1 MDNIALNNDQLDVL
15 REIGTVGSG
24 CAATALSQLL
34 GKRVSITVP
43 QVRLYA
49 QDKISP
55 SSFLMQ
61 PDEIGIAVDLK
72 ILGELRGGMLALYS
86 QKSALQMIDIL
97 MKRPMGSTLLLNLL
111 EASAI
116 SESSHILSGAYLNA
130 VGQML
135 ELHQLI
141 LSIPQTIVDRMD
153 RLNKLLLRRLAD
165 EGMNYLLPIENKM
178 VIENTEIDLFV
189 IFLLE
194 YDSVTKMLKKVGL

>member
-1 MDNIALNNDQLDVL
+1 MDNIALNHDQLDVL

-24 CAATALSQLL
+24 SAATALSQLL

-43 QVRLYA
+43 QVSLFA

-61 PDEIGIAVDLK
+61 PEDIGIVVDLK

-86 QKSALQMIDIL
+86 QKSALQLIDIL
-97 MKRPMGSTLLLNLL
+97 MKRQMGSTQLLNVL
-111 EASAI
+111 EASAL
-116 SESSHILSGAYLNA
+116 SESSHILAGAYLNA
-130 VGQML
+130 VGEML
-135 ELHQLI
+135 ELHQTI

-153 RLNKLLLRRLAD
+153 RLNKLLLHRFID
-165 EGMNYLLPIENKM
+165 EGANYLLPIENKM

-194 YDSVTKMLKKVGL
+194 YDSVTKMLKIVGL

>member
-1 MDNIALNNDQLDVL
+1 MDNIALNHDQLDVL

-24 CAATALSQLL
+24 SAATALSQLL

-43 QVRLYA
+43 QVSLFA

-61 PDEIGIAVDLK
+61 PDEIGIVVDLK

-86 QKSALQMIDIL
+86 QKSALQLIDIL
-97 MKRPMGSTLLLNLL
+97 TKRQMGSTQLLNVL
-111 EASAI
+111 EASAL
-116 SESSHILSGAYLNA
+116 SESSHILAGAYLNA
-130 VGQML
+130 VGEML
-135 ELHQLI
+135 ELHQTI

-153 RLNKLLLRRLAD
+153 RLNKLLLQRFVD
-165 EGMNYLLPIENKM
+165 EGANFLLPIENKM

-194 YDSVTKMLKKVGL
+194 FESVTKMLKIVGL

>member
-24 CAATALSQLL
+24 SAATALSQLL

-43 QVRLYA
+43 QVSLFA

-55 SSFLMQ
+55 ASFLMQ
-61 PDEIGIAVDLK
+61 PDEIGIVVDLK
-72 ILGELRGGMLALYS
+72 ILGELHGGMLALYS

-97 MKRPMGSTLLLNLL
+97 MKRPMGSTQLLNLL

-116 SESSHILSGAYLNA
+116 SESSHILAGAYLNA
-130 VGQML
+130 VGDML
-135 ELHQLI
+135 ELNQLI

-153 RLNKLLLRRLAD
+153 RMNKLLLRGLAD

-194 YDSVTKMLKKVGL
+194 YDSVTKMLKIVGL

>member
-24 CAATALSQLL
+24 SAATALSQLL

-43 QVRLYA
+43 QVSLFA

-61 PDEIGIAVDLK
+61 PDEIGIVVDLK
-72 ILGELRGGMLALYS
+72 ILGELHGGMLALYS

-97 MKRPMGSTLLLNLL
+97 MKRPMGSTQLLNLL

-116 SESSHILSGAYLNA
+116 SESSHILAGAYLNA
-130 VGQML
+130 VGDML
-135 ELHQLI
+135 ELNQLI

-153 RLNKLLLRRLAD
+153 RMNKLLLRGLAD

-194 YDSVTKMLKKVGL
+194 YDSVTKMLKIVGL